1 MFDAVSSAEHLLRF
15 AILSIPV
22 LVLLVLFFLL
32 RSNAT
37 VTRRD
42 QPPAVEDDALSATS
56 SQAAAQAGR
65 DTLGIMGAAP
75 PLAGEAASAD
85 AASALDELEA
95 QLAGAEQ
102 AGEPV
107 ALAHIYLAL
116 GRARIRAGVESQ
128 ALDALR
134 SCAGLAALH
143 KAGKLHAEA
152 RIELAEAAYRA
163 GDLTS
168 ACEHWQMARMAF
180 LDDGLKADG
189 DRIDRRMRANGC
201 PTDWVLTDF

>member
-1 MFDAVSSAEHLLRF
+1 MVDLTSPELLLRTS
-15 AILSIPV
+15 ILVLPF

-32 RSNAT
+32 YSGSRSSDGGTTSEPDGSVREREGERGPGEPFGMLSSPDAA
-37 VTRRD
+37 
-42 QPPAVEDDALSATS
+42 PPTAEMM
-56 SQAAAQAGR
+56 AAQA
-65 DTLGIMGAAP
+65 
-75 PLAGEAASAD
+75 D
-85 AASALDELEA
+85 AVIALEDR
-95 QLAGAEQ
+95 LAGAEES
-102 AGEPV
+102 GEPT

-116 GRARIRAGVESQ
+116 GRARVAAGDEKG

-143 KAGKLHAEA
+143 KVARVHAEA

-180 LDDGLKADG
+180 LDDGQKAEG
-189 DRIDRRMRANGC
+189 DKIDRLMRANGC

>member
-1 MFDAVSSAEHLLRF
+1 MFDAVSSAEHLLRY

-32 RSNAT
+32 RANANVKHHDT
-37 VTRRD
+37 
-42 QPPAVEDDALSATS
+42 PPADGGETASK
-56 SQAAAQAGR
+56 AQSGAEP
-65 DTLGIMGAAP
+65 LGIMGVAP
-75 PLAGEAASAD
+75 PLAGETVSAA
-85 AASALDELEA
+85 AAETLDELET
-95 QLAGAEQ
+95 QLVQAEE

-116 GRARIRAGVESQ
+116 GRARIRAGEESQ
-128 ALDALR
+128 ALEALR

-189 DRIDRRMRANGC
+189 DRIDKRMRANGC